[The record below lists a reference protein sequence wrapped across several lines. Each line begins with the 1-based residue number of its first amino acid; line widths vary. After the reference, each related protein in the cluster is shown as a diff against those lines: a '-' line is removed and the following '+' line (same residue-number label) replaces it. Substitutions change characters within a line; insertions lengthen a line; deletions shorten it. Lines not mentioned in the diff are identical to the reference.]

1 MRPLQRARG
10 RPHRGAPQLG
20 AAIARAGV
28 RARCNRGRGDRR
40 HFVERRRGLDPRN
53 RHRRVH
59 HQHAHEWAAHP
70 LGASGVAD
78 RRHRRNRH
86 HRRLPRHRSSSAS
99 GMSGS
104 TITALEAVD
113 VRFPTSRTL
122 AGSDAMNTAPDYSA
136 TYVILSTDRGDGLA
150 GHGLTFTIGRGTE
163 VVVAAAN
170 ALRPLIVGQTLEA
183 IAADMGALWRHMT
196 GDSQLRWIGPEKG
209 AMHLATAALVN
220 AVWDL
225 WAKAERKPVWKL
237 LVDMS
242 PAEVVRCIDFRY
254 ITDAITPDEALALLK
269 KLEPT
274 KREREDEMRRDGFPA
289 YTTSAGWLGYSDEKI
304 RALCREAVSQGWTH
318 VKIKV
323 GRDIDDDVRRARIV
337 REEIGERKL
346 MMDANQVWDVGEA
359 IANTKRLATFDPYWM
374 EEPTSPDDVL
384 GHAAIAKAIAPIR
397 VATGEHCQNRVIFK
411 QLMQAKAIGF
421 CQVDACRLGGVNE
434 VLAVLLMAAK
444 FGVPVCPHAGGV
456 GLCEYVQHIS
466 IFDYV
471 AVSGSLEDRVL
482 EYVDHLHEHFVDPV
496 TIRGGRYQVPT
507 APGYSIAMK
516 PESLREYAFPGGA
529 AWR

>member
-1 MRPLQRARG
+1 
-10 RPHRGAPQLG
+10 
-20 AAIARAGV
+20 
-28 RARCNRGRGDRR
+28 
-40 HFVERRRGLDPRN
+40 
-53 RHRRVH
+53 
-59 HQHAHEWAAHP
+59 
-70 LGASGVAD
+70 
-78 RRHRRNRH
+78 
-86 HRRLPRHRSSSAS
+86 
-99 GMSGS
+99 MSGS
-104 TITALEAVD
+104 KITELRALD

-183 IAADMGALWRHMT
+183 IARDMGAFWRHMT

-209 AMHLATAALVN
+209 AMHLATAAVVN

-225 WAKAERKPVWKL
+225 WAKAEGKPVWKL

-242 PAEVVRCIDFRY
+242 PTEVVRCIDFRY

-269 KLEPT
+269 RLEPT
-274 KREREDEMRRDGFPA
+274 KLEREAEMRRDGFPA
-289 YTTSAGWLGYSDEKI
+289 YTTSAGWLGYSDEKL
-304 RALCREAVSQGWTH
+304 RALCREAVNAGWTH
-318 VKIKV
+318 VKMKV
-323 GRDIDDDVRRARIV
+323 GRDIQDDVRRARIA
-337 REEIGERKL
+337 REELGTGRRL

-359 IANTKRLATFDPYWM
+359 IANVKQLARFDPWWI

-411 QLMQAKAIGF
+411 QLLQAKAIGF

-434 VLAVLLMAAK
+434 VLAVLLLAAK

-456 GLCEYVQHIS
+456 GLCEYVQHVS
-466 IFDYV
+466 LVDYI
-471 AVSGSLEDRVL
+471 AVSGSIEDRVL

-496 TIRGGRYQVPT
+496 TIRAGRYVPPRR
-507 APGYSIAMK
+507 PGYSITMK
-516 PESLREYAFPGGA
+516 PESLREYAFPDGP
-529 AWR
+529 AWRGA